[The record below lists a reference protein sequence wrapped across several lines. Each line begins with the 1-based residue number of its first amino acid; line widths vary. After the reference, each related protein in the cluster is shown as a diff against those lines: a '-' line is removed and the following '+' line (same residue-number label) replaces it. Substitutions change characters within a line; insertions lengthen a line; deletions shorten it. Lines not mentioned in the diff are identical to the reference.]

1 MNKFRLH
8 RRAVL
13 KGAGS
18 IAIGLPWLELMGHGR
33 KAHAQT
39 TTFPAKRF
47 VTVFQPGGTVRAK
60 YTPLTGSSDTALM
73 LSPILSPL
81 EPVKGKLLVIDNLE
95 MKCAGS
101 GEQHQG
107 GIIGWLTG
115 SVQAGI
121 APNYGYSK
129 DGPSIDQVLAP
140 RLSMGKR
147 LSSIQMAIRW
157 ATGKSHGLVSPINAV
172 NFDVTPPSAGSQ
184 TGYAPIPPR
193 LDPQQVFTD
202 LFGSLMPAGMQDPNA
217 LPLMRRKSILDFVDK
232 KYAALSMRLG
242 TADKAKLDQH
252 LTKIREIEM
261 SISIPPPVVSA
272 VCKQPPRVDT
282 ADYNPKSGLNSANDG
297 SIKDTSTD
305 AAIPKVGKFMT
316 DMLVMALA
324 CDLTGVASFQWSDTE
339 AKHTFPWLSLS
350 EHHHYYQHDG
360 GFKAPEC
367 EKIANW
373 YSQQHLYL
381 IQQMQAVDMGG
392 HTLLDESVVFFGS
405 ELQDPPTHGK
415 TNMPF
420 MLAGN
425 GGGLRTG
432 RYLKAPGTNTSH
444 NALLVALLNLFGD
457 TRTSFGSSGFTAP
470 ALSGLK

>member
-18 IAIGLPWLELMGHGR
+18 IAIGLPWLEIMGHGR

-47 VTVFQPGGTVRAK
+47 VTVYQPGGTVRNK
-60 YTPLTGSSDTALM
+60 YTPLSGSSDTALV

-81 EPVKGKLLVIDNLE
+81 EPVKSKLLVVDGLD
-95 MKCAGS
+95 MKSAV
-101 GEQHQG
+101 GEQHQA
-107 GIIGWLTG
+107 GIIAWLTG
-115 SVQAGI
+115 SVQAANGTQY
-121 APNYGYSK
+121 AK
-129 DGPSIDQVLAP
+129 DSPSIDQVLAP

-147 LSSIQMAIRW
+147 IASIQMAIRW
-157 ATGKSHGLVSPINAV
+157 ATGKSHGLVSPINAA
-172 NFDVTPPSAGSQ
+172 NFDTTPPASGSS
-184 TGYAPIPPR
+184 TGYQPIAPR
-193 LDPQQVFTD
+193 LDPQQIFTD
-202 LFGSLMPAGMQDPNA
+202 LFGNLMPPGMTDPNA
-217 LPLMRRKSILDFVDK
+217 LALMKKKSVLDFVNK
-232 KYAALSMRLG
+232 KYTALSMRLG
-242 TADKAKLDQH
+242 AADKVKLDQH
-252 LTKIREIEM
+252 LTKIREMEM

-272 VCKQPPRVDT
+272 VCKQPTRVDT
-282 ADYNPKSGLNSANDG
+282 SNYNPKSGLNSANDG

-305 AAIPKVGKFMT
+305 AEIPKVGKFMT

-324 CDLTGVASFQWSDTE
+324 CDLTGVVSFQWSDTE

-360 GFKAPEC
+360 GFRAAEC
-367 EKIANW
+367 EKVCNW

-381 IQQMQAVDMGG
+381 LQEMQKVDMGG
-392 HTLLDESVVFFGS
+392 HTLLDESVVFFGT
-405 ELQDPPTHGK
+405 EIQDPPTHTK
-415 TNMPF
+415 NNMPF
-420 MLAGN
+420 LLAGN

-432 RYLKAPGTNTSH
+432 RWLRATSGTSH

-457 TRTSFGSSGFTAP
+457 TRTSFGTAAHAAP
-470 ALSGLK
+470 ALAGLK